1 MKIKQL
7 ISLTVFLTGFLLWF
21 SSIQAGEP
29 LVLLN
34 VSYDPTRELY
44 QEFNAAFAKHWQK
57 EKGQTVVV
65 KQSHAGSSKQARA
78 VIDGLDADVVTLAL
92 AYDVDAI
99 AKAKL
104 LPAEWQKRLPD
115 NSSPYTSTIVFLVRK
130 GNPKGI
136 RDWDDLVKP
145 GVAIIPANPKTS
157 GAARWA
163 YLSAWGYALK
173 KYGNDEAKAKEFIAK
188 FYANV
193 PVLDSGARGATTTFV
208 ERGIGDVLVGWEN
221 EAYLALRELGAGKF
235 EIVTPSISILAEP
248 TVSLVDRVVTRRG
261 TAAVAQAYLQYLY
274 SDEGQIAWL
283 KGYCHPARF
292 SAMVAAGKIPK
303 ELLDKLPPAEAYD
316 RAVFPSV
323 DQQAA
328 NKKAVT
334 EGWDKVVGANVQ

>member
-1 MKIKQL
+1 MKIKLL
-7 ISLTVFLTGFLLWF
+7 ISITLVLTGLFLWLP
-21 SSIQAGEP
+21 SIQAAEP
-29 LVLLN
+29 VVLLN

-44 QEFNAAFAKHWQK
+44 QEFNAAFAKYWQK
-57 EKGQTVVV
+57 EKGPPVVV

-104 LPAEWQKRLPD
+104 LAADWQKRLPH
-115 NSSPYTSTIVFLVRK
+115 NSAPYTSTIVFLVRK

-136 RDWDDLVKP
+136 RDWEDLVKP
-145 GVAIIPANPKTS
+145 GVALIPANPKTS

-188 FYANV
+188 FYGNV

-208 ERGIGDVLVGWEN
+208 ERGIGDVLGGWEN
-221 EAYLALRELGAGKF
+221 EAYLALKELGAGKF

-248 TVSLVDRVVTRRG
+248 TVSAVDKVVKRRG
-261 TAAVAQAYLQYLY
+261 TEAVAQAYLQYLY
-274 SDEGQIAWL
+274 SDEGQEIAA
-283 KGYCHPARF
+283 KHFYRPRTQT
-292 SAMVAAGKIPK
+292 VAAKYAGQFA
-303 ELLDKLPPAEAYD
+303 KLNLFTIDE
-316 RAVFPSV
+316 VFGGWQKA
-323 DQQAA
+323 QQAHFA
-328 NKKAVT
+328 DGGVFDEIYKPK
-334 EGWDKVVGANVQ
+334 